1 MDNYVWKGKDLAE
14 TSNRIPVTILTG
26 FLGAGK
32 TTLLNRIL
40 TTEHGY
46 RIAVIVNEFGE
57 VGIDHHLLIASDQEI
72 VQLSNGCICCTVQ
85 GDLLATLFR
94 LIEQRSNFDTLVI
107 ETTGLADP
115 APVAQTFF
123 VDESIRR
130 EFLLNAIVTVVDS
143 KHIWNH
149 IENSLEVKE
158 QIAFADLILLNKT
171 DLVSSEELDALHA
184 KVRSLNKMAKIFPT
198 KNADL
203 DITALLELKS
213 FDLEQKLTDAPE
225 WLSESH
231 DHTSEIDTVSLTE
244 PGDLN
249 GREVSY
255 WFRTLL
261 NELGP
266 NILRMK
272 GILNL
277 RGDPHQF
284 VFQGVHMMFEGRPG
298 REWEKDETRLNRLVF
313 IGRDLDKAKL
323 LEGFKG
329 CLFSGNGAA
338 ATNTDPFGRD
348 EDISSF
354 TVDQIKYWTRQN
366 LDFPGDAPIIVKE
379 VPCVKPGCPPIETSL
394 VVFLKGEPPR
404 LFKIQKTLNEIT
416 FDDVFNLIENPLP
429 CC

>member
-1 MDNYVWKGKDLAE
+1 
-14 TSNRIPVTILTG
+14 
-26 FLGAGK
+26 
-32 TTLLNRIL
+32 
-40 TTEHGY
+40 
-46 RIAVIVNEFGE
+46 
-57 VGIDHHLLIASDQEI
+57 
-72 VQLSNGCICCTVQ
+72 VQ

-94 LIEQRSNFDTLVI
+94 LIEQKSNFDTLVI

-123 VDESIRR
+123 IDESIRR
-130 EFLLNAIVTVVDS
+130 EFLLNGIVTVVDS

-149 IENSLEVKE
+149 IETSIEVKE
-158 QIAFADLILLNKT
+158 QIAFADFILLNKT
-171 DLVSSEELDALHA
+171 DLVSPEELDTLDSKVRRLNRVA
-184 KVRSLNKMAKIFPT
+184 KVFPT
-198 KNADL
+198 KNADV
-203 DITALLELKS
+203 DITTLLELKS
-213 FDLEQKLTDAPE
+213 FDLEQKLTEAPE
-225 WLSESH
+225 LSGNH

-249 GREVSY
+249 GREVSF

-277 RGDPHQF
+277 KGDPHQF

-323 LEGFKG
+323 LDGFKG
-329 CLFSGNGAA
+329 CLFSGNGADA
-338 ATNTDPFGRD
+338 ANTDPFGRE

-354 TVDQIKYWTRQN
+354 TVDQVKYWTRQN
-366 LDFPGDAPIIVKE
+366 LEFPEDAPIIVKE

-416 FDDVFNLIENPLP
+416 FDDVYNLIENPMP